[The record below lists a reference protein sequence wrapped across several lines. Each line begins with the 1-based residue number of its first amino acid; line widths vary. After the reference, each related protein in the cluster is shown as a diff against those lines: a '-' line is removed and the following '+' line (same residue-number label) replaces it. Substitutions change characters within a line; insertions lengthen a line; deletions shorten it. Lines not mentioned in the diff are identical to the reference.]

1 MSIANLETGM
11 RSISASDVHAWIEES
26 LLMDPGTLGED
37 SRLAELDGWD
47 SLAHVSFL
55 ELAREHGG
63 LALSIEDLRP
73 CETARDL
80 SLAVCRRAEQRAR
93 P

>member
-1 MSIANLETGM
+1 MVSDRNPDM
-11 RSISASDVHAWIEES
+11 RSVSASDVHAWIEES
-26 LLMDPGTLGED
+26 LLMDPGTLAAD
-37 SRLAELDGWD
+37 SRLGDLDGWD

-63 LALSIEDLRP
+63 LALSVEDLRT
-73 CETARDL
+73 CATARDL
-80 SLAVCRRAEQRAR
+80 ALAVCRRAERRRQ